1 METKMNTLIDLE
13 QELLNFSNITIDMN
27 IIDNKEDVQAIQRI
41 YNKKFDKLYELFEE
55 HCKEV
60 RKLRNKSPY

>member
-1 METKMNTLIDLE
+1 MKTLLDLE

-27 IIDNKEDVQAIQRI
+27 IIENKEDVQAIQRI
-41 YNKKFDKLYELFEE
+41 YTKKFDKLYELFEE

-60 RKLRNKSPY
+60 QKLKNKSPY